1 MAAMFNALE
10 VLTIAEQI
18 EKNGVRFYTKAAEIF
33 NKPDVCKILL
43 QLIKWETKHEKFF
56 ADMRNELSQ
65 TRTFESWD
73 STYDPKWMAGLG
85 VFGIRS
91 DPKDEL
97 SGKESE
103 EDILK
108 RAIQKEKDSIV
119 FYNGLRDFVP
129 IGSAKKEIENI
140 IEEEKQHIKILNRL
154 LDRKN

>member
-10 VLTIAEQI
+10 ILTIAEQI
-18 EKNGVRFYTKAAEIF
+18 EKNGVAFYTRAAELF
-33 NKPDVCKILL
+33 DNPDARKVLH

-56 ADMRNELSQ
+56 SDMKRELAQ

-73 STYDPKWMAGLG
+73 TTYDPKWMAGLA

-97 SGKESE
+97 SGKESQD
-103 EDILK
+103 DILR

-119 FYNGLRDFVP
+119 FYNGLSDFVP
-129 IGSAKKEIENI
+129 DGASRKEINNI
-140 IEEEKQHIKILNRL
+140 IGQEKQHIKILDRL
-154 LDRKN
+154 LDRKK